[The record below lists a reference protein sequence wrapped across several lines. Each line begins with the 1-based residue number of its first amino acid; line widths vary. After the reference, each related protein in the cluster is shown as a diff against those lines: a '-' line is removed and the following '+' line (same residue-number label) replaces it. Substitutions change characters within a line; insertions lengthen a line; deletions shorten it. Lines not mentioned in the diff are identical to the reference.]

1 MKILLLLLC
10 ATFLPGCV
18 RHNIHPQTIKDS
30 FVVITKKTTVKVCGS
45 QEETTICKELM
56 SFGSIGSGAVV
67 HNERALIKKP
77 RTLVLTAN
85 HVCQTDEITLKNLG
99 PEVIPHIKNK
109 LKLKEPYYTEVVT
122 EMKIRDQ
129 YGQQFDVRSEPWIQN
144 ARADTCIIETS
155 MNAPSLKI
163 GSEPEYGDDLY
174 NIAAPKGIF
183 HPSSSGGGVFL
194 TKGLYN
200 GKFLMRKD
208 KLFSMYSINAAPG
221 SSGSPVLNK
230 NGELVGMIHSVD
242 SRFCSKIEPI
252 CHSSISYGATHK
264 QVVDTIKGALSAIK
278 REKSVRFDY
287 RQVQ

>member
-1 MKILLLLLC
+1 MKTLLLLLC
-10 ATFLPGCV
+10 ITLLPGCV
-18 RHNIHPQTIKDS
+18 RHNIHPQTVKDS
-30 FVVITKKTTVKVCGS
+30 FVMIAKKTTVKVCGS
-45 QEETTICKELM
+45 QEKTTVCKELM
-56 SFGSIGSGAVV
+56 NFGSVGSGAIV
-67 HNERALIKKP
+67 HNERSLIKNP

-109 LKLKEPYYTEVVT
+109 LKLEAPYRTEVIT
-122 EMKIRDQ
+122 KMKVKNQ
-129 YGQQFDVRSEPWIQN
+129 YGQQFEVKEKPWIQN
-144 ARADTCIIETS
+144 VEADTCIIETS

-163 GSEPEYGDDLY
+163 GSEAKYGDDLY

-200 GKFLMRKD
+200 GKFLMREGKM
-208 KLFSMYSINAAPG
+208 FSMYSINAAPG

-278 REKSVRFDY
+278 RKTPTRFDY
-287 RQVQ
+287 KQIQ